1 MMPSDIFLQETAY
14 FLTKS
19 LMQAILKEYLDEH
32 QVQQMMQHIG
42 IQTLEE
48 RIFFLTQLTV
58 FLRKYPDSVFSSPD
72 IRNHFLDVLQEML
85 DAKILEENDEPC

>member
-1 MMPSDIFLQETAY
+1 MPPEAALQETAY

-19 LMQAILKEYLDEH
+19 WMQAILKEYLDEH
-32 QVQQMMQHIG
+32 HVQQMMQHIG
-42 IQTLEE
+42 IRTLEE

-72 IRNHFLDVLQEML
+72 TRNHFLDVLQEML
-85 DAKILEENDEPC
+85 DAKILEENEEPC